1 MDILHLIRVS
11 AKAGADEAL
20 IATGQKS
27 PMVSKRD
34 AIKVYGS
41 WFTESCKAGRLHPC
55 MVGNGKNG
63 TQMMY
68 LDNDGTLQITGS
80 TSFTIDGGEW

>member
-63 TQMMY
+63 THWY
-68 LDNDGTLQITGS
+68 S
-80 TSFTIDGGEW
+80 VREIDALMIKDATPAELIWK

>member
-34 AIKVYGS
+34 AIKLYGS

-63 TQMMY
+63 THWY
-68 LDNDGTLQITGS
+68 S
-80 TSFTIDGGEW
+80 VREIDALMIKDATPAELIWK

>member
-20 IATGQKS
+20 ISTGQKS

-63 TQMMY
+63 THWY
-68 LDNDGTLQITGS
+68 S
-80 TSFTIDGGEW
+80 VREIDALMIKDATPAELIWK

>member
-63 TQMMY
+63 THWY
-68 LDNDGTLQITGS
+68 S
-80 TSFTIDGGEW
+80 VREIDALMIKDATPAEILWK

>member
-20 IATGQKS
+20 IATGNLN
-27 PMVSKRD
+27 PLVSRRD
-34 AIKVYGS
+34 AIKRYGQ
-41 WFTESCKAGRLHPC
+41 WFTESCKTGRLHPC

-63 TQMMY
+63 THWY
-68 LDNDGTLQITGS
+68 S
-80 TSFTIDGGEW
+80 VREIDALMIQDATPAEILWK